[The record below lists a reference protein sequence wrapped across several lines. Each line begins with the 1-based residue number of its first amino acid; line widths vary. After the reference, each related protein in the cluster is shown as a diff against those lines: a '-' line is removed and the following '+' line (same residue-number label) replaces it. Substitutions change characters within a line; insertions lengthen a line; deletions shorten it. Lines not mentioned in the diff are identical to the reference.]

1 VNDVAAHYASGGP
14 YERVIAALA
23 ELAPADAPL
32 TLEQLGGFDE
42 FHSGGRMATDQLA
55 ALLTLT
61 PDDVVLDAGSG
72 LGGASRHLAERFG
85 CRVIGID
92 LTPEFVAVARHLD
105 ARTGLDRL
113 VDARVG
119 DLTAL
124 DLDDDSV
131 DVAWMCHVSMNV
143 PDKAGLLAELAR
155 VLRPG
160 GRLGL
165 FEIVAGPDRS
175 ALEFPVPWATE
186 SSGSHLVTADA
197 LRVLLDDSG
206 FAVEEWHDPT
216 APVMAAVRG
225 RYEEFVATPP
235 SPTALGM
242 QSYLP
247 DLTTRVGTYV
257 RNSDAG
263 RTALV
268 MAVARLASP

>member
-1 VNDVAAHYASGGP
+1 MTDVAAHYAAGGRTTACSRRWP
-14 YERVIAALA
+14 SSR
-23 ELAPADAPL
+23 PDDAPL

-55 ALLTLT
+55 ALLALT

-72 LGGASRHLAERFG
+72 LGGASRYLADRFG

-165 FEIVAGPDRS
+165 FEIVAGPDGG

-186 SSGSHLVTADA
+186 ASGSHLVTADA
-197 LRVLLDDSG
+197 LRALLDGAGFPSRSG
-206 FAVEEWHDPT
+206 TTRPHRSWPRCAAATRSSSPLPRARRRSACSRTSPT
-216 APVMAAVRG
+216 SPRVSARTC
-225 RYEEFVATPP
+225 ATPRP
-235 SPTALGM
+235 
-242 QSYLP
+242 
-247 DLTTRVGTYV
+247 
-257 RNSDAG
+257 
-263 RTALV
+263 
-268 MAVARLASP
+268 VAPHS